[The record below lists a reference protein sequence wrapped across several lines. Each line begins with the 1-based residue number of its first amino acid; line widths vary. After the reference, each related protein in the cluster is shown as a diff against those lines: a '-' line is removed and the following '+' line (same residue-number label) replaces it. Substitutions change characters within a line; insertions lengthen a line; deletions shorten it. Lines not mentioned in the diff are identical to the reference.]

1 MHVLSFW
8 TEMLHYFLVKSHE
21 LVAHSINTPLALQ
34 RFSLLLLS
42 ARNVLSEY
50 FLVQG
55 ARNLGAEES
64 KGPCL

>member
-1 MHVLSFW
+1 MHVLPFW
-8 TEMLHYFLVKSHE
+8 RETLHYFLVKSHE
-21 LVAHSINTPLALQ
+21 LVAHSINTPLARQ

-55 ARNLGAEES
+55 ALES
-64 KGPCL
+64 GR